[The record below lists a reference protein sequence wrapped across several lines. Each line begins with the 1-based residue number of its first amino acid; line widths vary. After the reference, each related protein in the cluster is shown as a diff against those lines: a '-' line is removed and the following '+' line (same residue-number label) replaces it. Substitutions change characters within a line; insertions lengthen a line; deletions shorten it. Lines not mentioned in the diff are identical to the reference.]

1 MTNLTAIEVCY
12 QLKKS
17 GVSAA
22 EISRRTGRHR
32 ATVYRWLQGFRQKGK
47 RQFIRDYKVAKK
59 GHKQPRKT
67 SGRNKQLVYDIRAE
81 YRECCGQK
89 ICFILARDYQVKMS
103 LSTIYRILGQKYKIR
118 PKWKHHQTRG
128 KPIRVGTKP
137 REYVQVD
144 TVDLGQWY
152 AFTAIDTYTKEVS
165 VRLEDKLTAKA
176 GERALKQLMND
187 LKTQHITYLQRD
199 GGPEFKKEW
208 QHLAYQHAQH
218 LKTSRPYKKNDQ
230 AFIEKFN
237 ATLRKECVGHI
248 KYRKQDFALLQQ
260 KINDFLQYYHHK
272 RPHLSLNFL
281 TPHQFSLSHL
291 T

>member
-1 MTNLTAIEVCY
+1 MENITAIEVCY
-12 QLKKS
+12 QLKVS
-17 GVSAA
+17 GIGVE
-22 EISRRTGRHR
+22 EIARRTGRHR
-32 ATVYRWLQGFRQKGK
+32 ATVYRWLRGFRQKGK
-47 RQFIRDYKVAKK
+47 GQFIRDYKVAKQ
-59 GHKQPRKT
+59 GRKQPRKT
-67 SGRNKQLVYDIRAE
+67 SGRNKQLVYQIRRE

-89 ICFILARDYQVKMS
+89 IRFILARDYKVKMS
-103 LSTIYRILGQKYKIR
+103 LSTIYRILGQKYQIR

-128 KPIRVGTKP
+128 KPIRVGSKP

-144 TVDLGQWY
+144 TVDLGCWY

-165 VRLEDKLTAKA
+165 VRLEDKRTSQA
-176 GERALKQLMND
+176 GARALRQVLKDLNTKQ
-187 LKTQHITYLQRD
+187 ITYLQRD
-199 GGPEFKKEW
+199 GGPEFKLDW
-208 QHLAYQHAQH
+208 QNLAYQCAQH

-248 KYRKQDFALLQQ
+248 KYRQQDFALLQQ
-260 KINDFLQYYHHK
+260 KINEFLHYYHYQ